1 MGIPMENTLRLASA
15 VLALLGVGVAT
26 YIVIADSGGGAPT
39 CLAGGGG
46 CETVASSSYSHL
58 IGVNIAVFGVG
69 GYLLLLSAALVRGD
83 WGRFAGL
90 ALSTVGFGVSAYLTY
105 LEVFTIE
112 AICQWCVTSAALMTA
127 LLAVN
132 ATRALAY
139 LGRPPRPVAA
149 PDDGSEQE
157 KT

>member
-1 MGIPMENTLRLASA
+1 
-15 VLALLGVGVAT
+15 
-26 YIVIADSGGGAPT
+26 
-39 CLAGGGG
+39 
-46 CETVASSSYSHL
+46 
-58 IGVNIAVFGVG
+58 VG